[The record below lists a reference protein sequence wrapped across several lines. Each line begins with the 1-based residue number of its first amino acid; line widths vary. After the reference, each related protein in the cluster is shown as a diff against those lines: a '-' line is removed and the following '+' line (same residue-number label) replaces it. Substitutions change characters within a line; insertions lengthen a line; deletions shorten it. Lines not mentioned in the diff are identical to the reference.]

1 MDIHQLVASKTDDKK
16 LEKFFH
22 ELQKFDKKKDYS
34 KLSKNQI
41 ELGLIFLNGI
51 PELRL
56 TENDPNHYYTEYI
69 AQDSKKYQRI
79 VALCGGETSKN
90 NIWDENNALWT
101 YFFGEDKAKFIK
113 DVMQLYP
120 KMPFQQS
127 LRAPNIKNTH
137 FINQINGII
146 SLLGEFRYDF
156 TLAEYAIYSN
166 YLHLYNSNITYLWA
180 AAINKKDKNIF
191 PIILDIILGKHETGT
206 VSQPIIKAML
216 LSDNEEAW
224 GAVEKLLLAAQ
235 RQEGLRQVVL
245 DSLSQVSVGAMKH
258 FIKLILKEKLT
269 RFSSV
274 IRALN
279 SWANL
284 GWEAEKESTI
294 IRFLELSD
302 KFLNEVSEEKPLLV
316 DSKLFLDAV
325 ANANTSKDNSEI
337 YMALWAQ
344 GVYDVEKT
352 YPLLDYLTDNQ
363 DNKNNTQ
370 ANNQIL
376 ALYFVQQ
383 INFPEISI
391 KYGLKLLKSNNLEI
405 LAFVLPLLMN
415 QNLTPANYFS
425 LFKNNKAEIFDILK
439 EKLKVLPAKPKTF
452 EGLIFPWHKAEVSK
466 DNAFGVML
474 HLTDFTEE
482 KEIDKILPFFGEMNT
497 SQRQHIVYFILLNN
511 YKYEADGRVV
521 QPPLT
526 QKQRAF
532 AFSII
537 KDKADYVRTA
547 AINAFKNEEIE
558 ENELPIFED
567 ILSRK
572 SAGMR
577 KTVIDIFLRLKPP
590 LLQISIERL
599 LKSAAEQRLAGLD
612 LLTQAKIAKLLP
624 LEWINKTALKFS
636 ENPKITAQEKIM
648 VDVLVSNSAT
658 LDYNAENGFGLYNP
672 QNITPAQN
680 PTFPTTGEYAEKTKN
695 NPAGLSVS
703 LENINNAFEELKKL
717 YLENKNFEYTI
728 DHWDNSVQ
736 TVLLGNNFATL
747 KINTTDFTN
756 EQNFENY
763 PLAKIWRKWFDDAKF
778 TDLDWYLIALGRNIA
793 PMILPENQQEIP
805 TEKEEKSGKKNSKTS
820 HGGKKLASDNQ
831 GENQDAFI
839 AFFQKT
845 FQKVN
850 DKTIQAT
857 IPTVGEGWN
866 NPIDQIMVIFMYLVD
881 YPKKLEFLEGLLK
894 TLYASVDKDEV
905 SKLFVQKDQWEN
917 EYYQTWRDGA
927 IFTQILSNYNY
938 LSQSSDT
945 SDAQFT
951 EFWQLEKWVNQTM
964 PEYPNKPLYFAAM
977 QHSAR
982 AFSLNLITKDEL
994 FARIMQ
1000 PDFITSITTKPI
1012 KKDVFYGY
1020 EYQKPIL
1027 EQFPYLNDYKDI
1039 VRDRILEIELKRGDT
1054 ATPVTHLATSLQS
1067 LFGISVFVD
1076 ILIGL
1081 GKDTLNRGY
1090 IYYWGG
1096 QTSKKEVLSTLLKRC
1111 ETLPNETQTDFNE
1124 KIKAAKIT
1132 EKRLV
1137 EAATYAPQWL
1147 KYVAENLGWK
1157 DMQKAVWWLHAHTN
1171 SYHSAETETEIAKYS
1186 KVEIADFKEGAVD
1199 REWFKEAYE
1208 SLGEERWKL
1217 LYDAAKYI
1225 SDGNGHI
1232 RAKLYAD
1239 VILGN
1244 ITLED
1249 ITKKITE
1256 KRNQDYL
1263 RVFGLFALSAKNQEK
1278 EVLSRYQFLQKFKK
1292 ESKAFGAQKQ
1302 ASEAL
1307 AVRIAM
1313 DNLARTAGFPDPMRL
1328 TWAMETQ
1335 EAIDIIDRAKA
1346 LNFNEVTISLII
1358 DEDGKASLECFK
1370 ADKQLKNIPDS
1381 LKKEPAVIE
1390 LKEFNKTLN
1399 DQYKRTRKSLEEA
1412 MVNGDV
1418 FMLSEISNLMNHPVV
1433 SPMLRKL
1440 VLKTEKTTPN
1450 PSLKGGEQK
1459 TPLLP
1464 KEGQGVVKTGF
1475 SLGFWKENNLVA
1487 ATGEVFEPNASIQIA
1502 HCVDLY
1508 EDKHWSDYQKYCF
1521 ENQIKQP
1528 FKQIFRELYI
1538 PTGDELKEKTIS
1550 RRYAGHQVQTF
1561 KTVALLKG
1569 QGWTVDY
1576 DEGLQKVFHKE
1587 HYIAKMYAMADWF
1600 TPSEI
1605 ESPTLETI
1613 EFIDQKTGKLVV
1625 FEDMNKRIF
1634 SEVMRDIDLV
1644 VSVAHVG
1651 EVDVE
1656 ASQSSVELRVALVR
1670 ETMRLF
1676 KITNVTLKDAHALI
1690 KGTRG
1695 DYSVHL
1701 GSGVAHKVAS
1711 SALFILPVH
1720 SQQRGKM
1727 FLPFLDEDPKTAEI
1741 MSKILLL
1748 SKDNEIQDPT
1758 ILSQLL

>member
-1 MDIHQLVASKTDDKK
+1 M
-16 LEKFFH
+16 
-22 ELQKFDKKKDYS
+22 
-34 KLSKNQI
+34 
-41 ELGLIFLNGI
+41 
-51 PELRL
+51 
-56 TENDPNHYYTEYI
+56 
-69 AQDSKKYQRI
+69 
-79 VALCGGETSKN
+79 
-90 NIWDENNALWT
+90 
-101 YFFGEDKAKFIK
+101 
-113 DVMQLYP
+113 
-120 KMPFQQS
+120 
-127 LRAPNIKNTH
+127 
-137 FINQINGII
+137 
-146 SLLGEFRYDF
+146 
-156 TLAEYAIYSN
+156 
-166 YLHLYNSNITYLWA
+166 
-180 AAINKKDKNIF
+180 
-191 PIILDIILGKHETGT
+191 LDIIYGRHETDT
-206 VSQPIIKAML
+206 VTTAVSQPIIKAML
-216 LSDNEEAW
+216 LSDNVEAW
-224 GAVEKLLLAAQ
+224 EAVEKLLLAAQ

-245 DSLSQVSVGAMKH
+245 DCLPEVSVGAMKH
-258 FIKLILKEKLT
+258 FIKVILKEKLT

-294 IRFLELSD
+294 IRFLEFSD
-302 KFLNEVSEEKPLLV
+302 KFLNEISDEKPLLV

-325 ANANTSKDNSEI
+325 ASANASKDNAEI

-363 DNKNNTQ
+363 DLIQTTPLATASPSLKVGGQKTPLLSKEGLGVVT
-370 ANNQIL
+370 ANNNIL

-383 INFPEISI
+383 ISFPEISI
-391 KYGLKLLKSNNLEI
+391 KYALKLLESNNLEV
-405 LAFVLPLLMN
+405 LAFVLPLLNN
-415 QNLTPANYFS
+415 QNLSAF
-425 LFKNNKAEIFDILK
+425 LGDKKDEVFEILV
-439 EKLKVLPAKPKTF
+439 EKLKILPAKPKVF
-452 EGLIFPWHKAEVSK
+452 EGLVFAWHKTEVSK
-466 DNAFGVML
+466 DNSFWIML
-474 HLTDFTEE
+474 NLTDFTQEN
-482 KEIDKILPFFGEMNT
+482 EIDKILPFFGEMN
-497 SQRQHIVYFILLNN
+497 SLQRQHIVYFILLSN

-526 QKQRAF
+526 KKQRAF

-547 AINAFKNEEIE
+547 AINAFKNEEITE
-558 ENELPIFED
+558 DELPIFED

-577 KTVIDIFLRLKPP
+577 KIVIDIFLRLKPQ

-612 LLTQAKIAKLLP
+612 LLTQTKIAKLLP
-624 LEWINKTALKFS
+624 LEWIDKTALKFS

-648 VDVLVSNSAT
+648 VDVLVSNAAT
-658 LDYNAENGFGLYNP
+658 LDYNTENGFGLYNP

-680 PTFPTTGEYAEKTKN
+680 PTLPTTGEYVEKTKN

-703 LENINNAFEELKKL
+703 LESINNAFEELKKL

-728 DHWDNSVQ
+728 ENWDNSVQ
-736 TVLLGNNFATL
+736 TVLLGNTFSQL
-747 KINTTDFTN
+747 VRKDTDFTN
-756 EQNFENY
+756 EQRFDNY
-763 PLAKIWRKWFDDAKF
+763 PLVKIWKKWFDDAKF
-778 TDLDWYLIALGRNIA
+778 TDLDWYLIALGKDIT
-793 PMILPENQQEIP
+793 PMILPENLQEKS
-805 TEKEEKSGKKNSKTS
+805 TEKEEKTGKKNSKIS
-820 HGGKKLASDNQ
+820 HGGKKLASENQ
-831 GENQDAFI
+831 GENQDSFV

-905 SKLFVQKDQWEN
+905 SKLFVHKDQWGN
-917 EYYQTWRDGA
+917 EYYQTWRDA
-927 IFTQILSNYNY
+927 SIFTQILSNYNY
-938 LSQSSDT
+938 SFNSGDT

-964 PEYPNKPLYFAAM
+964 PEYPNKPLYLPAM
-977 QHSAR
+977 QYSAR

-1012 KKDVFYGY
+1012 KKEVFYGY

-1067 LFGISVFVD
+1067 LFGISIFVD
-1076 ILIGL
+1076 ILTGL

-1096 QTSKKEVLSTLLKRC
+1096 QTSKKEILSTLLKRC

-1147 KYVAENLGWK
+1147 KYVAENLDWK
-1157 DMQKAVWWLHAHTN
+1157 EMQKAVWWLHAHTN

-1335 EAIDIIDRAKA
+1335 EAIDIISRAKA
-1346 LNFNEVTISLII
+1346 LNFNEVTISLIV

-1440 VLKTEKTTPN
+1440 VLKTENKAN
-1450 PSLKGGEQK
+1450 N
-1459 TPLLP
+1459 
-1464 KEGQGVVKTGF
+1464 KTGKISF
-1475 SLGFWKENNLVA
+1475 SLGFWKENNLVS

-1748 SKDNEIQDPT
+1748 AKDNEIQDPT